1 MGNIL
6 FFVQNTVSV
15 DGQNSSSKF
24 TVRVKVRADLQAA
37 ATEQT
42 LSRSIP
48 LAVRIAGLERIS
60 FQPQLCPLQ
69 CFKDHGTVYDQ
80 IFHQWEFAQRLQSN
94 NASLTVPQKNGTGKT
109 RQTIDPHGTGT
120 ALAYHAAEF
129 PRNGGNDRSALFA
142 QRAAVIQL
150 VQHRS
155 NRGVRTSLKGKLLPA
170 GRSLRVF
177 LPFDSDGVV
186 HKSYRLSGMDSK
198 LMAICCP
205 FQCATVVLQ

>member
-94 NASLTVPQKNGTGKT
+94 NASLTVPQKKRN
-109 RQTIDPHGTGT
+109 RQDEADH
-120 ALAYHAAEF
+120 
-129 PRNGGNDRSALFA
+129 
-142 QRAAVIQL
+142 
-150 VQHRS
+150 
-155 NRGVRTSLKGKLLPA
+155 
-170 GRSLRVF
+170 
-177 LPFDSDGVV
+177 
-186 HKSYRLSGMDSK
+186 
-198 LMAICCP
+198 
-205 FQCATVVLQ
+205 

>member
-120 ALAYHAAEF
+120 HLRIMQPHSHAMGETTVPLFSHRGCGDSARSTPKQSRCPHF
-129 PRNGGNDRSALFA
+129 P
-142 QRAAVIQL
+142 QRKTPASRV
-150 VQHRS
+150 
-155 NRGVRTSLKGKLLPA
+155 KPA
-170 GRSLRVF
+170 GFPAV
-177 LPFDSDGVV
+177 
-186 HKSYRLSGMDSK
+186 
-198 LMAICCP
+198 
-205 FQCATVVLQ
+205 

>member
-80 IFHQWEFAQRLQSN
+80 IFHQWEFAQRL
-94 NASLTVPQKNGTGKT
+94 
-109 RQTIDPHGTGT
+109 
-120 ALAYHAAEF
+120 
-129 PRNGGNDRSALFA
+129 
-142 QRAAVIQL
+142 
-150 VQHRS
+150 
-155 NRGVRTSLKGKLLPA
+155 
-170 GRSLRVF
+170 
-177 LPFDSDGVV
+177 
-186 HKSYRLSGMDSK
+186 
-198 LMAICCP
+198 
-205 FQCATVVLQ
+205 

>member
-69 CFKDHGTVYDQ
+69 CFVVWAWERVPLFQVQ
-80 IFHQWEFAQRLQSN
+80 ILRWQIPTLPMPLDAGFEQGHLNDARHSPAQ
-94 NASLTVPQKNGTGKT
+94 AWT
-109 RQTIDPHGTGT
+109 
-120 ALAYHAAEF
+120 F
-129 PRNGGNDRSALFA
+129 
-142 QRAAVIQL
+142 
-150 VQHRS
+150 
-155 NRGVRTSLKGKLLPA
+155 
-170 GRSLRVF
+170 LRW
-177 LPFDSDGVV
+177 
-186 HKSYRLSGMDSK
+186 
-198 LMAICCP
+198 
-205 FQCATVVLQ
+205 

>member
-42 LSRSIP
+42 LSRLIP

-120 ALAYHAAEF
+120 ALAYHAAAF

-170 GRSLRVF
+170 G
-177 LPFDSDGVV
+177 
-186 HKSYRLSGMDSK
+186 
-198 LMAICCP
+198 
-205 FQCATVVLQ
+205 

>member
-94 NASLTVPQKNGTGKT
+94 NASLTVPQKNGQARRG
-109 RQTIDPHGTGT
+109 RPLIRMAQAPH
-120 ALAYHAAEF
+120 LRIMQPHSHAMGETTV
-129 PRNGGNDRSALFA
+129 PLFS
-142 QRAAVIQL
+142 
-150 VQHRS
+150 HR
-155 NRGVRTSLKGKLLPA
+155 G
-170 GRSLRVF
+170 LR
-177 LPFDSDGVV
+177 
-186 HKSYRLSGMDSK
+186 
-198 LMAICCP
+198 
-205 FQCATVVLQ
+205 

>member
-109 RQTIDPHGTGT
+109 RQTIDPHRTCVSCSRIPTQWGKRPFRSFRTEGCGDSARST
-120 ALAYHAAEF
+120 PKQSRCPHF
-129 PRNGGNDRSALFA
+129 P
-142 QRAAVIQL
+142 QRKTPASRV
-150 VQHRS
+150 
-155 NRGVRTSLKGKLLPA
+155 KPA
-170 GRSLRVF
+170 GFPAV
-177 LPFDSDGVV
+177 
-186 HKSYRLSGMDSK
+186 
-198 LMAICCP
+198 
-205 FQCATVVLQ
+205 

>member
-109 RQTIDPHGTGT
+109 RQTIDRMAQAPH
-120 ALAYHAAEF
+120 LRIMQPHSHAMRKRPFRSFRTEGCGDSARSTPKQSRCPHF
-129 PRNGGNDRSALFA
+129 P
-142 QRAAVIQL
+142 Q
-150 VQHRS
+150 
-155 NRGVRTSLKGKLLPA
+155 GKLLPA
-170 GRSLRVF
+170 G
-177 LPFDSDGVV
+177 
-186 HKSYRLSGMDSK
+186 
-198 LMAICCP
+198 
-205 FQCATVVLQ
+205 

>member
-60 FQPQLCPLQ
+60 FQPQLCPLSASKITERSTTRS
-69 CFKDHGTVYDQ
+69 FTSGNLLKGS
-80 IFHQWEFAQRLQSN
+80 QSN

-120 ALAYHAAEF
+120 ALAYHAAAF

-155 NRGVRTSLKGKLLPA
+155 DRGVRTSLKGKLLPA
-170 GRSLRVF
+170 G
-177 LPFDSDGVV
+177 
-186 HKSYRLSGMDSK
+186 
-198 LMAICCP
+198 
-205 FQCATVVLQ
+205 